1 MSARIIQRRSRSA
14 LWSRHLALFGAQLLI
29 LAVLLHQLGGLTT
42 PPAVNLVLVAI
53 AAAAAAFLI
62 AIIALVRI
70 WIKGDVGAGRAN
82 VGITIA
88 LATLAL
94 PLYYAPKLF
103 LLPHLTDIS
112 TDVESRPDFVALA
125 SARPQ
130 DANALT
136 LVREDSGLEQEIA
149 YPDIRTMELERP
161 ATEVFD
167 LVSQV
172 VRRLEWKVAVAE
184 PPGNAGVG
192 RIEASNRTPVMGFTD
207 DISIRVSGDD
217 AHATVDVRSAS
228 RYGLHDFGANADR
241 IRLLFTEVKA
251 DLAKGET
258 TGLEEL
264 AGETKPKQGVV
275 PPKKVSKGKKQN
287 PKAAAAKPEEA
298 APAASPP
305 RSDRAR
311 RSRSRLERRQRAAQE
326 RARRRRERDFFEHFG
341 RW

>member
-14 LWSRHLALFGAQLLI
+14 LWSRRIALFGAQLLI

-53 AAAAAAFLI
+53 AAAAAALLI
-62 AIIALVRI
+62 GLLALVRI

-82 VGITIA
+82 LGILIA

-112 TDVESRPDFVALA
+112 TDVENRPDFVALA
-125 SARPQ
+125 SARPA
-130 DANALT
+130 DANAVT
-136 LVREDSGLEQEIA
+136 LVREEAALEQEIA

-167 LVSQV
+167 LLNQV

-184 PPGNAGVG
+184 PPGNSGVG

-207 DISIRVSGDD
+207 DVSIRVAGDD
-217 AHATVDVRSAS
+217 AHATVDIRSAS

-241 IRLLFTEVKA
+241 IRQLFTEVKA

-264 AGETKPKQGVV
+264 AGETKPK
-275 PPKKVSKGKKQN
+275 PKQKVSAPKRGKKQN
-287 PKAAAAKPEEA
+287 SKAAAVNPEEA
-298 APAASPP
+298 APAANP
-305 RSDRAR
+305 RKSDRVR
-311 RSRSRLERRQRAAQE
+311 RSRARNERRQRAQNE
-326 RARRRRERDFFEHFG
+326 RERRRREFFAPFG
-341 RW
+341 LW